1 MEFELRVAADSAAI
15 PGVLDRLEAFAE
27 AAELSPRV
35 SHRLALVCEELAT
48 NVATHGRA
56 GYPPATFTDLRVAL
70 TETELR
76 IRVEDDG
83 PPFDLLSLDVPDT
96 ESPLDTRQ
104 DGGLGIHLIRS
115 LAREIHY
122 RRVEPHNRIDIV
134 LDLAG

>member
-83 PPFDLLSLDVPDT
+83 PPST
-96 ESPLDTRQ
+96 CCRWMCQTRN
-104 DGGLGIHLIRS
+104 
-115 LAREIHY
+115 
-122 RRVEPHNRIDIV
+122 RRWTPGRT
-134 LDLAG
+134 AAWAST